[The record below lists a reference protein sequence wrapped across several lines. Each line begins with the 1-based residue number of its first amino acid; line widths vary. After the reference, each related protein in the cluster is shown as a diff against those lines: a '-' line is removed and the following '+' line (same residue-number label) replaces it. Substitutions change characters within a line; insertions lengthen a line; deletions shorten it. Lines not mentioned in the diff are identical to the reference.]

1 MNCVEVRAELSAYH
15 DGELAPI
22 VHKAVAEHLKGCS
35 ECAAVL
41 AGFRQLSDSS
51 DALMHPTPPDQWAAI
66 EKELAATSIR
76 SQTAI
81 ADVVPF
87 SRKGAQPRR
96 PTRFSFRSWRALAAA
111 VLLAVGLGAGAY
123 FGGTWMGREHDDHLA
138 VNFDTFLNQFEHDP
152 QGAQQIL
159 MANYSGRQVELPMAT
174 TLVGFQPAVARGLPP
189 NYSVEAVYVLNMP
202 CCKCPQAICRREGG
216 GAVAVFEHDVDQP
229 VWFGDRPSI
238 QANCSGRPTRIV
250 EVDHDLLAATW
261 PSNNRHLTVIGA
273 RDVEEVA
280 LIVAHFDRTEGE
292 LQ

>member
-1 MNCVEVRAELSAYH
+1 MNCAEVRAQLSAYH
-15 DGELAPI
+15 DGELAPV
-22 VHKAVAEHLKGCS
+22 VHNAIAEHLKGCS

-41 AGFRQLSDSS
+41 ADFRKLSDLS
-51 DALMHPTPPDQWAAI
+51 DQLTHPTPPDQWAVI
-66 EKELAATSIR
+66 DKELAATSR

-87 SRKGAQPRR
+87 SRKGPRPLR
-96 PTRFSFRSWRALAAA
+96 QTRSSFRSLRGLAAA

-123 FGGTWMGREHDDHLA
+123 FGGFWVGNRHDDHLA
-138 VNFDTFLNQFEHDP
+138 VNFDAFLNQFEQHP
-152 QGAQQIL
+152 QAAQQIL
-159 MANYSGRQVELPMAT
+159 MANYSGRKVDMSTAAR
-174 TLVGFQPAVARGLPP
+174 LVGFQPAVARRLPP

-202 CCKCPQAICRREGG
+202 CCKCPQVICRRDGA

-238 QANCSGRPTRIV
+238 QTHCSGRPTQII

-280 LIVAHFDRTEGE
+280 LMVAHFEGAEGE